1 MTMSEETGSSEPPQ
15 IAYFVVFSIA
25 IIFLAIS
32 MVRYPLWG
40 L

>member
-1 MTMSEETGSSEPPQ
+1 MNEETKDSAPPQ
-15 IAYFVVFSIA
+15 IAYFVVFSLGV
-25 IIFLAIS
+25 IFLAIS

>member
-1 MTMSEETGSSEPPQ
+1 MTMSEETESSAPPQ
-15 IAYFVVFSIA
+15 IAYFVVFSLA
-25 IIFLAIS
+25 VIFLAIS

>member
-1 MTMSEETGSSEPPQ
+1 MDEETNDSAPPQ
-15 IAYFVVFSIA
+15 IAYFFVFSLGV
-25 IIFLAIS
+25 IFLAIS